1 MNDMVNNFND
11 INNMMMFNNNNINQ
25 NDKEQLL
32 NLINQNIQ
40 MTNQIAINNNLI
52 KNIIE
57 NSNFSDDNQKNNKF
71 YKEISKIDFFPGKMG
86 GKINVIFEYGPLNM
100 INIVAPLDATVKEL
114 LVGFYIKYQIYA
126 IINNKKIGNLNDYIF
141 IHSAR
146 IISSS
151 DENKTLFQF
160 GFKNPHECVIF
171 KDKNDLI
178 GGQN

>member
-57 NSNFSDDNQKNNKF
+57 NSNFSNVNQQNNKF
-71 YKEISKIDFFPGKMG
+71 FKEVSNIDFFPGKMG
-86 GKINVIFEYGPLNM
+86 EKINVIFEYDPFN
-100 INIVAPLDATVKEL
+100 
-114 LVGFYIKYQIYA
+114 
-126 IINNKKIGNLNDYIF
+126 
-141 IHSAR
+141 R
-146 IISSS
+146 
-151 DENKTLFQF
+151 
-160 GFKNPHECVIF
+160 
-171 KDKNDLI
+171 
-178 GGQN
+178 